1 MTDSKELPIPS
12 KSQVLETLSDY
23 SEEKLREYFHSLFPT
38 SNEDIYTMIDL
49 LWLLTMNSVP
59 GWSFTDKSS
68 EEIDDIFNQSNDEL
82 MQSKRNYQHEYDKP
96 WKDTIRA
103 VLLYN
108 EITINRPIRIY

>member
-68 EEIDDIFNQSNDEL
+68 EEIDDIFNRSL
-82 MQSKRNYQHEYDKP
+82 MISYCN
-96 WKDTIRA
+96 
-103 VLLYN
+103 VLLLHQ
-108 EITINRPIRIY
+108 ITYLHINILNSKG